1 MNRKWAVLAFASIV
15 ALAIG
20 ISRLTRSETA
30 ARGSEPRYSA
40 DGRLM
45 FPEGY
50 REWTY
55 VSSGLGMSYSLQ
67 GGEAPAFTNVF
78 VAPAA
83 YKHYV
88 TTGRWP
94 DKTVFV
100 LEVYSAASHGSIVRQ
115 GNYQDALQAVEA
127 EVKDE
132 SRFQEKWAYF
142 GFGLDK
148 KTAAKIPQDA
158 CWSCHHQNAAVENS
172 FVQFYP
178 TLLEVAYDKGT
189 LKPEIHLT
197 PGVAR
202 VRQLLLEQGWA
213 RVEPLLDQVRASDP
227 QAEVLKESSLNNIG
241 YTLLGAGKNRD
252 AVAVFERA
260 AQLYPASPNAYD
272 SLADGYLALDDK
284 AKALQ
289 CSNKALALLSKAAD
303 LSPSRRAQ
311 IEESAKQRIAKL
323 NARQTSQ

>member
-1 MNRKWAVLAFASIV
+1 MV

-20 ISRLTRSETA
+20 ISRLTQGETTG
-30 ARGSEPRYSA
+30 RGSEPRYTA

-45 FPEGY
+45 FPQGY

-55 VSSGLGMSYSLQ
+55 LSSGLGMSYSPEA
-67 GGEAPAFTNVF
+67 GGAPAFTNVF

-83 YKHYV
+83 YQHYLA
-88 TTGRWP
+88 TGRWP

-115 GNYQDALQAVEA
+115 GNYQDALLAVEA

-142 GFGLDK
+142 GFGMEK
-148 KTAAKIPQDA
+148 KTASKIPQDA
-158 CWSCHHQNAAVENS
+158 CWSCHQQNAAVEHS

-189 LKPEIHLT
+189 LKPEVHLT

-213 RVEPLLDQVRASDP
+213 QVAPLMDQVHSSDP
-227 QAEVLKESSLNNIG
+227 QAEVLKESSLNNLG

-260 AQLYPASPNAYD
+260 TEYFPTSPNAYD
-272 SLADGYLALDDK
+272 SLADGYVALGDK
-284 AKALQ
+284 AKALE
-289 CSNKALALLSKAAD
+289 CSNKALTLLSKAAD

-311 IEESAKQRIAKL
+311 IEESAKRRITKL
-323 NARQTSQ
+323 KTPGQEQNGETGKKD